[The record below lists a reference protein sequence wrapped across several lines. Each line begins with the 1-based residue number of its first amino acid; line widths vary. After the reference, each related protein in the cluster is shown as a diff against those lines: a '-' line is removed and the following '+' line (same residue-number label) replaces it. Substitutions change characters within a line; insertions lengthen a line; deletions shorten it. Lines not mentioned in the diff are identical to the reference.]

1 MASKNRIQPPSKIL
15 HFFNT
20 PPGLES
26 KDVEE
31 LFTDHGSPAPKC
43 VKLFPSKTGRSSSGL
58 IEFETLSDAL
68 EALVSCNHQPVP
80 YPNGKFPYIMK
91 LCFSSSHSVRRTI
104 RMSSDRM
111 DILSAKRMI
120 TSS

>member
-1 MASKNRIQPPSKIL
+1 MGSKNNRFINPEMASKNRIQPPSKIL

-26 KDVEE
+26 NDVEE
-31 LFTDHGSPAPKC
+31 LFTEHGSPKPKC
-43 VKLFPSKTGRSSSGL
+43 VKLFPSKTERSSSGL

-80 YPNGKFPYIMK
+80 NPKGKFPYIMK
-91 LCFSSSHSVRRTI
+91 LCFSSSRSIPATI
-104 RMSSDRM
+104 R
-111 DILSAKRMI
+111 
-120 TSS
+120 